1 MTQMNS
7 EDTFIRK
14 TNYNTTDLVGNF
26 VLRTSNQTNAS
37 SGYSAIISPVPEPE
51 PPADYEMPQISR
63 QCGRGGVGYNIYDNR
78 LSKYNRRTG
87 LGHYDNDG
95 YLNLGNSKQ
104 SNASS
109 GSFASVSPVNQ
120 GAYQGNPNQLNF
132 TGAPAYYPNY
142 LRQQPC
148 SPSQPPQLPPAR
160 RPTHVPVGDQKLK
173 QKRCTKKKLCSYIF
187 VIIIFLGIS
196 LTVAFSTMNRQ
207 KSDEM
212 ESLVNGKLQG
222 QDEQLT
228 NINHTVLK
236 TVTTFEN
243 ALRFEVDKFQNDSHD
258 EMLETMKNMSKDL
271 NTELTDKMTETKKN
285 MTDDLKTELSDK
297 MTETKKNMSDDLK
310 TELADKMTET
320 KRNMSKDLK
329 TELTNKM
336 METKKNMSEELVDKM
351 TETKK
356 NMSEDLKTEL
366 TNKMMETKKNMSEE
380 LADKMTETKKNMS
393 EDLKTEL
400 TNKMMETKKN
410 MSEELVDKMTETKKN
425 MSEDLKTELTNKMME
440 TKKNMSEE
448 LVDKMTETKK
458 NMSEELNDK
467 MAETKK
473 NMSEDFKTEIA
484 DKMTETKKNM
494 SEYLKTELTNK
505 MTETKKNMS
514 EDLKTEL
521 TKKMTETKKNMSED
535 FKTEIADKMT
545 ETKKNMSE
553 DLKTE
558 LTDIMMEAM
567 QVMFEDVKTE
577 LTEYI
582 NKTFSHRIDQGG
594 GTCIHVTMGDC
605 VADCY
610 NICDGDF
617 QSCNTC
623 TGYITCANRNLYNRP
638 CFGNLVWDDT
648 TKSCEAT
655 SNTCNMH
662 VQGTTS

>member
-14 TNYNTTDLVGNF
+14 TNYDITDLVGNF

-63 QCGRGGVGYNIYDNR
+63 QSGRGGLGYNIYDNR

-87 LGHYDNDG
+87 PGHYDNEG

-120 GAYQGNPNQLNF
+120 GASQGNPNQLNF
-132 TGAPAYYPNY
+132 TGAAAYYPGY
-142 LRQQPC
+142 LRKPC
-148 SPSQPPQLPPAR
+148 SPSKPPQLPPAR
-160 RPTHVPVGDQKLK
+160 IPVHVPIGDQKLK
-173 QKRCTKKKLCSYIF
+173 QKRCAKKKLCYYIF
-187 VIIIFLGIS
+187 VIVIFLGIS

-212 ESLVNGKLQG
+212 ESLVNAFPGKLQG

-243 ALRFEVDKFQNDSHD
+243 ALRFEVDKFQIDSHD

-271 NTELTDKMTETKKN
+271 NTELTEKITETKKN
-285 MTDDLKTELSDK
+285 MSDDLKTELADK

-336 METKKNMSEELVDKM
+336 METKR
-351 TETKK
+351 

-393 EDLKTEL
+393 ED
-400 TNKMMETKKN
+400 
-410 MSEELVDKMTETKKN
+410 
-425 MSEDLKTELTNKMME
+425 
-440 TKKNMSEE
+440 
-448 LVDKMTETKK
+448 
-458 NMSEELNDK
+458 
-467 MAETKK
+467 
-473 NMSEDFKTEIA
+473 F
-484 DKMTETKKNM
+484 
-494 SEYLKTELTNK
+494 KTELTNK

-521 TKKMTETKKNMSED
+521 TNKMTETKKNMSED
-535 FKTEIADKMT
+535 FKREIADKMTETKKNMSEDLKTEITNKMTETKKNMSEDLKTELADKMTETKKNMSDDLKTELADKLT

-567 QVMFEDVKTE
+567 QLMFEDVKTE

-594 GTCIHVTMGDC
+594 EPCNHVTMGDC

-610 NICDGDF
+610 NICNGDF

-623 TGYITCANRNLYNRP
+623 TGFITCTNHNLYNRP

-648 TKSCEAT
+648 TKTCEAT
-655 SNTCNMH
+655 SNTCNIH
-662 VQGTTS
+662 VQGTTT